1 MLPRAVLG
9 ASVIRC
15 PVPPARQ
22 AAVGR
27 IAPPVH
33 HDQWDAFSGRSTP
46 ARRCAWRLPV

>member
-15 PVPPARQ
+15 PVSLVLQ

-27 IAPPVH
+27 IGPTAH
-33 HDQWDAFSGRSTP
+33 QDQWDAFSGRSTP
-46 ARRCAWRLPV
+46 AQGCAWRLPV